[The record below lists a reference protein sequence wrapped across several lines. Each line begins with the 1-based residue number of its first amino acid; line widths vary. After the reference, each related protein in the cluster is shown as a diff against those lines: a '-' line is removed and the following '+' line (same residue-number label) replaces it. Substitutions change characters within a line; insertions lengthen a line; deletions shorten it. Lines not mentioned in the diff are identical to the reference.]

1 MKYIYLMP
9 ELKFNLNRGQKY
21 LTKLKKYISELPL
34 KNAVYTIT
42 NERLVN
48 ISVEKMR
55 ILLNDMKTDYDN
67 YLNDK
72 FSLQKDLNVLK
83 QSIFTAN
90 VNSGLSEIL
99 TDIEYCNFQINT
111 LVKIS
116 KEIHNIQL
124 NDDTDISNTIERMR
138 TSYASHSG
146 YFTEPLVLS
155 NDLEE
160 KIKNLRKQV
169 NELENKRDKLNAN
182 TEVCIEVSQKCLEIL
197 GY

>member
-1 MKYIYLMP
+1 MP

-21 LTKLKKYISELPL
+21 LTKLKKYISEFPL
-34 KNAVYTIT
+34 KNAVYTTT
-42 NERLVN
+42 NEKLVN
-48 ISVEKMR
+48 SGVEKMR
-55 ILLNDMKTDYDN
+55 ILLNEMKTEYDN
-67 YLNDK
+67 YLNEK
-72 FSLQKDLNVLK
+72 FTLQKDLNVLK

-90 VNSGLSEIL
+90 VNSSLSEIL
-99 TDIEYCNFQINT
+99 TEIEYCNFQINT
-111 LVKIS
+111 LVKTS

-124 NDDTDISNTIERMR
+124 NDDTDISNTIERIR
-138 TSYASHSG
+138 SSYVSNSG
-146 YFTEPLVLS
+146 YFSEPLVLS
-155 NDLEE
+155 TDLEQ